1 MKVTDIKTETI
12 KIFQYAL
19 IDIETGEADMI
30 EFTNI
35 PKEIAVNLINQQIDG
50 FNLVGAVKSVNII
63 NTNKVGTWIDVET
76 TNHILKFCLY
86 SI

>member
-19 IDIETGEADMI
+19 IDIETGETDLI
-30 EFTNI
+30 EFNNV
-35 PKEIAVNLINQQIDG
+35 PKDVAVNLINQNIDG
-50 FNLVGAVKSVNII
+50 FNMVGAVKSVDII
-63 NTNKVGTWIDVET
+63 NTNTVGTWIDVKT
-76 TNHILKFCLY
+76 TNHVLKFCLY